1 MAVRV
6 PLAFVRP
13 EMRLAR
19 PVCDADGRLIVGAG
33 TALDPRVVQA
43 LRRLAVQSVV
53 VTGATELAGWET
65 LPPIDHQLQALHRRL
80 LGTERSDALQT
91 LAAAVAR
98 YLGRRTA
105 RLTPPEPPSD
115 GPSDPLRET

>member
-1 MAVRV
+1 MTRV

-43 LRRLAVQSVV
+43 LRRLAIQTVV
-53 VTGATELAGWET
+53 VTGAIELAGWET
-65 LPPIDHQLQALHRRL
+65 LPPLDDQLQALHRRL
-80 LGTERSDALQT
+80 LGTERSDALQV

-98 YLGRRTA
+98 YLGRRTV
-105 RLTPPEPPSD
+105 RLAPPDSTPD
-115 GPSDPLRET
+115 APSDPPRDV